1 MANYRIGRPPELN
14 LQTEKAL
21 LSTVLEAIQSGLV
34 RSAHDLSEGGLAVAL
49 AESCISGNVGA
60 QVNVETALRAD
71 HALFSE
77 SQSRGSRD
85 NNRKIRRYL

>member
-34 RSAHDLSEGGLAVAL
+34 RSGRLQIRVRH
-49 AESCISGNVGA
+49 
-60 QVNVETALRAD
+60 
-71 HALFSE
+71 
-77 SQSRGSRD
+77 RGWQGHPD
-85 NNRKIRRYL
+85 